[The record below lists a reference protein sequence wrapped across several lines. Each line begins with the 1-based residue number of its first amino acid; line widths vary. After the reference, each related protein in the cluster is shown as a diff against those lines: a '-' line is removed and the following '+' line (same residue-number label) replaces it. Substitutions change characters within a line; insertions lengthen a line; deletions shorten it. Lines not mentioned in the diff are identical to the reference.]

1 MTPAAAVT
9 MDLKQVLDL
18 TPRTLR
24 SLNQRSSEDSL
35 VDVQQAQ
42 QIFDLFDKVP
52 VDCREKVRS
61 LTSKCSS
68 GRRRLNSYPGTRHCH
83 ESPGLL
89 PEGDRHH

>member
-1 MTPAAAVT
+1 MTPAAPVT

-68 GRRRLNSYPGTRHCH
+68 GRRRLNSYPGAGDCH

-89 PEGDRHH
+89 PEGDRHR